1 MCLLYNNSVMNTQN
15 IIERLRE
22 IIDDETLVQLREEL
36 NSYHVAD
43 LADIFQELKPE
54 ERLECFKLLDIE
66 KAADLMEYLSP
77 QIQVELLGEIDEEMA
92 SRIITKLPHDAAADV
107 LGDMEDDESE
117 TYLDKLPHKFS
128 EEVREL
134 LTYNEDTAGGMM
146 NPVVLTVNSEM
157 SVKDVLN
164 HIRISATEDNMEL
177 YYVYV
182 VDKQNH
188 LLGVVSL
195 RRLLTSPIN
204 QKIEDIMIS
213 DIVKLHVDDYS
224 SHIIDVF
231 MKYQYNALP
240 VVDLYNRLKGMI
252 TWDDVHDL
260 FEEETTEEIY
270 QTSGISTVEV
280 DEDEILSGSMTRAIR
295 ARTPWL
301 FITLLGEFVAVN
313 VANHYDH
320 TFSSLPVV
328 AAFMPLLAGLGG
340 NIGTQSI
347 TLMVRGL
354 STGQVT
360 MSSAWHHIIRET
372 VIGASIGLI
381 FGALVMLAT
390 YGWQHSVG
398 LGCVVGLAMAINM
411 TMATVIGTLTPLGL
425 KSIKIDPAIASGPV
439 IATTIDVVGLIVY
452 FTLVSIYLFKFV

>member
-1 MCLLYNNSVMNTQN
+1 MMNVSN
-15 IIERLRE
+15 VIERLRE
-22 IIDDETLVQLREEL
+22 IMDDEKLDQLKEEL
-36 NSYHVAD
+36 AGFHSAD
-43 LADIFQELKPE
+43 LADVFQELKPE
-54 ERLECFKLLDIE
+54 ERLQCFKLLDIE
-66 KAADLMEYLSP
+66 KAAELMEYISP
-77 QIQVELLGEIDEEMA
+77 QMQVELLGDIDQEVA
-92 SRIITKLPHDAAADV
+92 SKILTLLPHDAAADV
-107 LGDMEDDESE
+107 LGDMEEDESE

-134 LTYNEDTAGGMM
+134 LTYNEDTAGGIM
-146 NPVVLTVNSEM
+146 NPVVLTVNSDM
-157 SVKDVLN
+157 SVQDVLN
-164 HIRISATEDNMEL
+164 YIRIKAERDNLEL

-195 RRLLTSPIN
+195 RKLLTSPVN
-204 QKIEDIMIS
+204 KKVEDIMIS

-224 SHIIDVF
+224 DYITEEF

-270 QTSGISTVEV
+270 QSSGISTEVV
-280 DEDEILSGSMTRAIR
+280 DEDEILSGNILNAIR

-301 FITLLGEFVAVN
+301 FITLLGEFIAVN
-313 VANHYDH
+313 VAHHFDH
-320 TFSSLPVV
+320 TIATLPII
-328 AAFMPLLAGLGG
+328 AIFMPLLAGLGG

-360 MSSAWHHIIRET
+360 LSSAFHHILREMF
-372 VIGASIGLI
+372 VGLI
-381 FGALVMLAT
+381 IGSIFGMLVTMVT
-390 YGWQHSVG
+390 WGWQHNIE
-398 LGCVVGLAMAINM
+398 LGIVVGIAMTINM
-411 TMATVIGTLTPLGL
+411 TMATIIGTFTPFAL
-425 KSIKIDPAIASGPV
+425 KSINIDPAVASGPV
-439 IATTIDVVGLIVY
+439 IATTIDVVGLVVY
-452 FTLVSIYLFKFV
+452 FSLVSTFLLNVI

>member
-1 MCLLYNNSVMNTQN
+1 MNTQS
-15 IIERLRE
+15 IVERIRE
-22 IIDDETLVQLREEL
+22 IIDDETLVQLKEEL
-36 NSYHVAD
+36 NSYHEAD

-54 ERLECFKLLDIE
+54 ERLQCFKLLDIE

-77 QIQVELLGEIDEEMA
+77 QIQVELLGDIDEEVA

-107 LGDMEDDESE
+107 LGDMEEDESE

-134 LTYNEDTAGGMM
+134 LTYNEDTAGGIM
-146 NPVVLTVNSEM
+146 NPVVLTVNSDM
-157 SVKDVLN
+157 SVQDVLN
-164 HIRISATEDNMEL
+164 HIRIKAEEDNMEL

-195 RRLLTSPIN
+195 RKLLTSPIT
-204 QKIEDIMIS
+204 QKVEDIMIS

-224 SHIIDVF
+224 DYIIDEF

-270 QTSGISTVEV
+270 QSSGISTEVV
-280 DEDEILSGSMTRAIR
+280 DEDEILSGNVFNAIR

-301 FITLLGEFVAVN
+301 FITLIGEFLAVN
-313 VANHYDH
+313 VAHHFDH
-320 TFSSLPVV
+320 TFTMLPIV
-328 AAFMPLLAGLGG
+328 ATFMPLLAGLGG

-360 MSSAWHHIIRET
+360 LSSAMHHILRESF
-372 VIGASIGLI
+372 IGAAIGLL
-381 FGALVMLAT
+381 FGCLVMLAT
-390 YGWQHSVG
+390 WGWQHNAG
-398 LGCVVGLAMAINM
+398 LGLIVGLAMAINM
-411 TMATVIGTLTPLGL
+411 MMATVIGTFTPFAL
-425 KSIKIDPAIASGPV
+425 KAIKVDPAVASGPV
-439 IATTIDVVGLIVY
+439 IATTIDVVGLAVY
-452 FTLVSIYLFKFV
+452 FSLVTLYLIHVLS

>member
-1 MCLLYNNSVMNTQN
+1 MNTQS
-15 IIERLRE
+15 IVERIRE
-22 IIDDETLVQLREEL
+22 IIDDETLVQLKEEL
-36 NSYHVAD
+36 NSYHEAD

-54 ERLECFKLLDIE
+54 ERLQCFKLLDIE

-77 QIQVELLGEIDEEMA
+77 QIQVELLGDIDEEMA
-92 SRIITKLPHDAAADV
+92 SRILTKLPHDAAADV
-107 LGDMEDDESE
+107 LGDMEEDESE

-134 LTYNEDTAGGMM
+134 LTYNEDTAGGIM
-146 NPVVLTVNSEM
+146 NPVVLTVNSDM
-157 SVKDVLN
+157 SVQDVLN
-164 HIRISATEDNMEL
+164 HIRIKAEEDNMEL

-195 RRLLTSPIN
+195 RKLLTSPIT
-204 QKIEDIMIS
+204 QKVEDIMIS

-224 SHIIDVF
+224 DFIIDEF

-270 QTSGISTVEV
+270 QSSGISTEVV
-280 DEDEILSGSMTRAIR
+280 DEDEILSGNIINAIR

-301 FITLLGEFVAVN
+301 FITLLGEFIAVN
-313 VANHYDH
+313 VAHRFDH
-320 TFSSLPVV
+320 TFTMIPIV
-328 AAFMPLLAGLGG
+328 ATFMPLLAGLGG

-347 TLMVRGL
+347 TL
-354 STGQVT
+354 STNITAQTCKQRQVW
-360 MSSAWHHIIRET
+360 A
-372 VIGASIGLI
+372 VI
-381 FGALVMLAT
+381 LV
-390 YGWQHSVG
+390 
-398 LGCVVGLAMAINM
+398 
-411 TMATVIGTLTPLGL
+411 L
-425 KSIKIDPAIASGPV
+425 KV
-439 IATTIDVVGLIVY
+439 LH
-452 FTLVSIYLFKFV
+452 

>member
-1 MCLLYNNSVMNTQN
+1 MMNLEN
-15 IIERLRE
+15 VLERIRE
-22 IIDDETLVQLREEL
+22 ILDDETLEQLKDEL
-36 NSYHVAD
+36 ASFHSAD

-54 ERLECFKLLDIE
+54 ERLVCFKLLDIE
-66 KAADLMEYLSP
+66 KAAEMMEYISP
-77 QIQVELLGEIDEEMA
+77 QMQVELLGDIDQEVA
-92 SRIITKLPHDAAADV
+92 SKILLKLPHDAAADV
-107 LGDMEDDESE
+107 LGDMEEDESE

-134 LTYNEDTAGGMM
+134 LTYNEDTAGGIM
-146 NPVVLTVNSEM
+146 NPIVLTVNSDMTISE
-157 SVKDVLN
+157 VLN
-164 HIRISATEDNMEL
+164 YIRVKAETDNLEL
-177 YYVYV
+177 YYIYV

-195 RRLLTSPIN
+195 RKLLTSPAN
-204 QKIEDIMIS
+204 KKIEDIMIS

-224 SHIIDVF
+224 DYIIDEF

-270 QTSGISTVEV
+270 QSSGISTEVV
-280 DEDEILSGSMTRAIR
+280 DEDEILSGNVLNAIR

-313 VANHYDH
+313 VAHYFDH
-320 TFSSLPVV
+320 TIAALPVV
-328 AAFMPLLAGLGG
+328 AIFMPLLAGLGG

-360 MSSAWHHIIRET
+360 MSLAFYHIVREMI
-372 VIGASIGLI
+372 VGMIIGSI
-381 FGALVMLAT
+381 FGLLVTLVT
-390 YGWQHSVG
+390 FGWQHSIE
-398 LGCVVGLAMAINM
+398 LGVVVGIAMMINM
-411 TMATVIGTLTPLGL
+411 TMATVIGTFTPFAL
-425 KSIKIDPAIASGPV
+425 KSMKIDPAIASGPV
-439 IATTIDVVGLIVY
+439 IATTIDVLGLVVY
-452 FTLVSIYLFKFV
+452 FTLVSTFLIKVF

>member
-1 MCLLYNNSVMNTQN
+1 MIN
-15 IIERLRE
+15 ISNVIDRIRE
-22 IIDDETLVQLREEL
+22 ILEDETYNQLKEEL
-36 NSYHVAD
+36 EGYHEAD

-54 ERLECFKLLDIE
+54 ERLQCFKLIDIE
-66 KAADLMEYLSP
+66 KAADMMEFLP
-77 QIQVELLGEIDEEMA
+77 AQIQVELLGDLDEDFA

-134 LTYNEDTAGGMM
+134 LTYNEDSAGGIM
-146 NPVVLTVNSEM
+146 NPVTLTVNSDM
-157 SVKDVLN
+157 SVQDVLN
-164 HIRISATEDNMEL
+164 YIRIRAIEENLEL
-177 YYVYV
+177 YYIYV

-195 RRLLTSPIN
+195 RKLLTTVADT
-204 QKIEDIMIS
+204 KVEDIMIS
-213 DIVKLHVDDYS
+213 DIVKLHVDEHSEYIVDE
-224 SHIIDVF
+224 F
-231 MKYQYNALP
+231 MKYQYSALP

-270 QTSGISTVEV
+270 QSSGISTEVV
-280 DEDEILSGSMTRAIR
+280 DEDEILTGNIFNAIR

-301 FITLLGEFVAVN
+301 FITLLGEFIAVN
-313 VANHYDH
+313 VAHHFDY
-320 TFSSLPVV
+320 TLEILPIV
-328 AAFMPLLAGLGG
+328 AIFMPLLAGLGG

-360 MSSAWHHIIRET
+360 ASSAIHHMFREMF
-372 VIGASIGLI
+372 IGLI
-381 FGALVMLAT
+381 IGGFFGVLVTLVT
-390 YGWQHSVG
+390 WSWQHNVELGIIVG
-398 LGCVVGLAMAINM
+398 IAMAINM
-411 TMATVIGTLTPLGL
+411 TMATIIGTVTPFAL
-425 KSIKIDPAIASGPV
+425 KSIDIDPAVASGPV
-439 IATTIDVVGLIVY
+439 IATTIDVLGLAIY
-452 FTLVSIYLFKFV
+452 FSLVSTFLIKVL

>member
-1 MCLLYNNSVMNTQN
+1 MMNLAN
-15 IIERLRE
+15 IIERIRE
-22 IIDDETLVQLREEL
+22 ILDDETLDQLREEL
-36 NSYHVAD
+36 ASFHSAD
-43 LADIFQELKPE
+43 LADILQELRPE
-54 ERLECFKLLDIE
+54 ERLDCFKLLDVE
-66 KAADLMEYLSP
+66 KAAEMLEYVSP
-77 QIQVELLGEIDEEMA
+77 QMQVELLGDIDQEVA
-92 SRIITKLPHDAAADV
+92 SKILLKLPHDAAADV
-107 LGDMEDDESE
+107 LGDMEEDESE

-134 LTYNEDTAGGMM
+134 LTYNEDTAGGIM
-146 NPVVLTVNSEM
+146 NPIVLTVNSDM
-157 SVKDVLN
+157 SVQEVLN
-164 HIRISATEDNMEL
+164 YVRVKAEKDNFEL
-177 YYVYV
+177 YYIYV

-195 RRLLTSPIN
+195 RKLLTSPASK
-204 QKIEDIMIS
+204 KIEDIMIS

-224 SHIIDVF
+224 DYVTDEF

-270 QTSGISTVEV
+270 QSSGISTEVV
-280 DEDEILSGSMTRAIR
+280 DEDEILSGNIFNAIR

-313 VANHYDH
+313 VAHHFDH
-320 TFSSLPVV
+320 TIAALPIV
-328 AAFMPLLAGLGG
+328 AIFMPLLAGLGG

-360 MSSAWHHIIRET
+360 MSSAMYHIVREMF
-372 VIGASIGLI
+372 VGLI
-381 FGALVMLAT
+381 IGSIFGLMVTFAT
-390 YGWQHSVG
+390 FGWQHSIE
-398 LGCVVGLAMAINM
+398 LGIVVGIAMMINM
-411 TMATVIGTLTPLGL
+411 TMATIIGTFTPFAL
-425 KSIKIDPAIASGPV
+425 KSMKIDPAVASGPV
-439 IATTIDVVGLIVY
+439 IATTIDVVGLVVY
-452 FTLVSIYLFKFV
+452 FTLVSTFLVKVF

>member
-1 MCLLYNNSVMNTQN
+1 MNTQS
-15 IIERLRE
+15 IVERIRE
-22 IIDDETLVQLREEL
+22 IIDDETLVQLKEEL
-36 NSYHVAD
+36 NSYHEAD

-54 ERLECFKLLDIE
+54 ERLQCFKLLDIE

-77 QIQVELLGEIDEEMA
+77 QIQVELLGDIDEEVA

-107 LGDMEDDESE
+107 LGDMEEDESE

-134 LTYNEDTAGGMM
+134 LTYNEDTAGGIM
-146 NPVVLTVNSEM
+146 NPVVLTVNSDM
-157 SVKDVLN
+157 SVQDVLN
-164 HIRISATEDNMEL
+164 HIRIKAEEDNMEL

-195 RRLLTSPIN
+195 RKLLTSPIT
-204 QKIEDIMIS
+204 QKVEDIMIS

-224 SHIIDVF
+224 DYIIDEF

-270 QTSGISTVEV
+270 QSSGISTEVV
-280 DEDEILSGSMTRAIR
+280 DEDEILSGNVFKAIR

-301 FITLLGEFVAVN
+301 FITLIGEFLAVN
-313 VANHYDH
+313 VAHHFDH
-320 TFSSLPVV
+320 TFTMLPIV
-328 AAFMPLLAGLGG
+328 ATFMPLLAGLGG

-360 MSSAWHHIIRET
+360 LSSAMHHILRESFVGAT
-372 VIGASIGLI
+372 IGVL
-381 FGALVMLAT
+381 FGCLVMIAT
-390 YGWQHSVG
+390 WGWQHNAG
-398 LGCVVGLAMAINM
+398 LGLVVGLAMAINM
-411 TMATVIGTLTPLGL
+411 TMATVIGTFTPFAL
-425 KSIKIDPAIASGPV
+425 KALKVDPAVASGPV
-439 IATTIDVVGLIVY
+439 IATTIDVVGLAVY
-452 FTLVSIYLFKFV
+452 FSLVTLYLVHVLS

>member
-1 MCLLYNNSVMNTQN
+1 MMNISN
-15 IIERLRE
+15 VIERLRE
-22 IIDDETLVQLREEL
+22 IMDDETTEQLREEL
-36 NSYHVAD
+36 DSFHGAD

-66 KAADLMEYLSP
+66 KAADLMEYISP
-77 QIQVELLGEIDEEMA
+77 QMQVELLGDIDQELA
-92 SRIITKLPHDAAADV
+92 SKIITRLPHDAAADV
-107 LGDMEDDESE
+107 LGDMEEDESE
-117 TYLDKLPHKFS
+117 NYLDKLPHKFS

-134 LTYNEDTAGGMM
+134 LTYNEDTAGGIM
-146 NPVVLTVNSEM
+146 NPVVLTVNSDM
-157 SVKDVLN
+157 SVLDVLN
-164 HIRISATEDNMEL
+164 HIRIKAEKDNMEL

-195 RRLLTSPIN
+195 RKLLTSPIN
-204 QKIEDIMIS
+204 QKVEDIMIS

-224 SHIIDVF
+224 EFIIDEF

-260 FEEETTEEIY
+260 FEEETTEKIY
-270 QTSGISTVEV
+270 ASSGISTEIV
-280 DEDEILSGSMTRAIR
+280 DEDEILSGNILNAIR

-313 VANHYDH
+313 VANHFDH
-320 TFSSLPVV
+320 TLSALPIV
-328 AAFMPLLAGLGG
+328 AIFMPLLAGLGG

-360 MSSAWHHIIRET
+360 LSSALHHIIREMF
-372 VIGASIGLI
+372 VGLI
-381 FGALVMLAT
+381 IGSIFGILVTLVT
-390 YGWQHSVG
+390 FGWQHNIE
-398 LGCVVGLAMAINM
+398 LGIVVGVAMTINM
-411 TMATVIGTLTPLGL
+411 TMATIIGTFTPFAL
-425 KSIKIDPAIASGPV
+425 KSMNVDPAVASGPV
-439 IATTIDVVGLIVY
+439 IATTIDVVGLAVY
-452 FTLVSIYLFKFV
+452 FSLVSTYLLHVM

>member
-1 MCLLYNNSVMNTQN
+1 MMNVSN
-15 IIERLRE
+15 VIERLRE
-22 IIDDETLVQLREEL
+22 IMEDETTEQLKEEL
-36 NSYHVAD
+36 AGFHSAD

-54 ERLECFKLLDIE
+54 ERLKCFELLDID
-66 KAADLMEYLSP
+66 KAAELMEYISP
-77 QIQVELLGEIDEEMA
+77 QMQVELLGEIDQEVA
-92 SRIITKLPHDAAADV
+92 SKILTRLPHDAAADV
-107 LGDMEDDESE
+107 LGDMEEDETE

-134 LTYNEDTAGGMM
+134 LTYNEDTAGGIM
-146 NPVVLTVNSEM
+146 NPVVLTVNSDM
-157 SVKDVLN
+157 SVQDVLN
-164 HIRISATEDNMEL
+164 YIRIKAERDNLEL
-177 YYVYV
+177 YYIYV

-195 RRLLTSPIN
+195 RKLLTSPVT
-204 QKIEDIMIS
+204 KKVEDIMIS

-224 SHIIDVF
+224 DYITDEF

-270 QTSGISTVEV
+270 QSSGISTEIV
-280 DEDEILSGSMTRAIR
+280 DEDEILSGNILNAIR

-301 FITLLGEFVAVN
+301 FITLLGEFIAVN
-313 VANHYDH
+313 VAHHFDH
-320 TFSSLPVV
+320 TIAAIPIV
-328 AAFMPLLAGLGG
+328 AIFMPLLAGLGG

-360 MSSAWHHIIRET
+360 LSSAFHHILREMLIGL
-372 VIGASIGLI
+372 VIGSI
-381 FGALVMLAT
+381 FGILVTMVT
-390 YGWQHSVG
+390 WGWQHNIE
-398 LGCVVGLAMAINM
+398 LGIVVGIAMTINM
-411 TMATVIGTLTPLGL
+411 TMATIIGTFTPFAL
-425 KSIKIDPAIASGPV
+425 KSLNVDPAVASGPV
-439 IATTIDVVGLIVY
+439 IATTIDVVGLVVY
-452 FTLVSIYLFKFV
+452 FSLVSTFLLKVI

>member
-1 MCLLYNNSVMNTQN
+1 MMNVSN
-15 IIERLRE
+15 VIERLRE
-22 IIDDETLVQLREEL
+22 IMEDETTEQLKEEL
-36 NSYHVAD
+36 AGFHSAD

-54 ERLECFKLLDIE
+54 ERLKCFELLDID
-66 KAADLMEYLSP
+66 KAAELMEYISP
-77 QIQVELLGEIDEEMA
+77 QMQVELLGEIDQEVA
-92 SRIITKLPHDAAADV
+92 SKILTRLPHDAAADV
-107 LGDMEDDESE
+107 LGDMEEDETE

-134 LTYNEDTAGGMM
+134 LTYNEDTAGGIM
-146 NPVVLTVNSEM
+146 NPVVLTVNSDM
-157 SVKDVLN
+157 SVQDVLN
-164 HIRISATEDNMEL
+164 YIRIKAERDNLEL
-177 YYVYV
+177 YYIYV

-195 RRLLTSPIN
+195 RKLLTSPVT
-204 QKIEDIMIS
+204 KKVEDIMIS

-224 SHIIDVF
+224 DYITDEF

-270 QTSGISTVEV
+270 QSSGISTEVV
-280 DEDEILSGSMTRAIR
+280 DEDEILSGNILNAIR

-301 FITLLGEFVAVN
+301 FITLLGEFIAVN
-313 VANHYDH
+313 VAHHFDH
-320 TFSSLPVV
+320 TIAAIPIV
-328 AAFMPLLAGLGG
+328 AIFMPLLAGLGG

-360 MSSAWHHIIRET
+360 LSSAFHHILREMLIGL
-372 VIGASIGLI
+372 VIGSI
-381 FGALVMLAT
+381 FGILVTMVT
-390 YGWQHSVG
+390 WGWQHNIE
-398 LGCVVGLAMAINM
+398 LGIVVGIAMTINM
-411 TMATVIGTLTPLGL
+411 TMATIIGTFTPFAL
-425 KSIKIDPAIASGPV
+425 KSLNVDPAVASGPV
-439 IATTIDVVGLIVY
+439 IATTIDVVGLVVY
-452 FTLVSIYLFKFV
+452 FSLVSTFLLKVI